1 MKKRLQELT
10 DEELMV
16 LYQQGQDDAFNLL
29 YQRYADRVYGYL
41 RQRMRDPQAANDV
54 FQAALMKLHRSKGQ
68 FNSTFAF
75 APWLFAVVRT
85 ALLDW
90 QKDSRNKVVQV
101 EFQEESFIP
110 SQVSPFPDI
119 GKEDLAGL
127 PETQKA
133 ALELRYFND
142 LSFDEIASKLD
153 TTPENVRKL
162 VSRGIQNLRALF
174 NKAGG

>member
-16 LYQQGQDDAFNLL
+16 LYQQGQEDAFNLL

-54 FQAALMKLHRSKGQ
+54 FQAALMKLHRSTGQ

-85 ALLDW
+85 ALLYW
-90 QKDSRNKVVQV
+90 QKDTRNKVVQV
-101 EFQEESFIP
+101 EFQEEAFVAPPTSL
-110 SQVSPFPDI
+110 VAEI
-119 GKEDLAGL
+119 GKEDLVSL
-127 PETQKA
+127 PEAQRTA
-133 ALELRYFND
+133 IELRYFND
-142 LSFDEIASKLD
+142 LSFDEIAAKLD
-153 TTPENVRKL
+153 KTPENVRKL
-162 VSRGIQNLRALF
+162 VSRGIQHLKSLF
-174 NKAGG
+174 NKA